1 MHDVCL
7 KPGSMEEN
15 TNTLIKV
22 MNNKYVDT
30 IGHPDNPKF
39 PIDIDR
45 FVIYAKMNNV
55 LIEIN
60 NSSFTNPFRAGNEEN
75 CVRIANK
82 AKEIGAKII
91 IGSDAHIACDVGKF
105 EKAIMILETVQMP
118 DELIVNLS
126 KERIKSYLREKNKPF
141 L

>member
-1 MHDVCL
+1 
-7 KPGSMEEN
+7 
-15 TNTLIKV
+15 
-22 MNNKYVDT
+22 
-30 IGHPDNPKF
+30 
-39 PIDIDR
+39 
-45 FVIYAKMNNV
+45 MNNV